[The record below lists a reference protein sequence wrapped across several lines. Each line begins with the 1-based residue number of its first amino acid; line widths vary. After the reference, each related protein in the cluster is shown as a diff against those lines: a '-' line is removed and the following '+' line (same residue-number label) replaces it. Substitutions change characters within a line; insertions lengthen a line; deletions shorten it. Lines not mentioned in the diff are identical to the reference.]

1 MLPFAASTTRAKPKI
16 PNAIPPHIIDAD
28 LVMQTIA
35 DVLKK
40 VAEYSISNREEFE
53 ALVRKNL
60 DMQQTDKSKKQQKRI
75 PQITNTP

>member
-1 MLPFAASTTRAKPKI
+1 MCIRDR
-16 PNAIPPHIIDAD
+16 HIIDAD

-60 DMQQTDKSKKQQKRI
+60 DMQQTDKLSLIHIFQTVQSEK
-75 PQITNTP
+75 